1 MNSEK
6 QKELSTDYLQAEKA
20 LYLIE
25 RYEIE
30 KVRLLDDAVNRT
42 FDTLRFRMFKPNIS
56 NDGIQDTC
64 DVLVLNESGLVPYQ
78 SASTSEKIRAN
89 FELIQ
94 ALSNYWKVDLP
105 IIVDNGEAIEVR
117 NRPVV
122 DKQVLWLC
130 VE

>member
-1 MNSEK
+1 
-6 QKELSTDYLQAEKA
+6 
-20 LYLIE
+20 
-25 RYEIE
+25 
-30 KVRLLDDAVNRT
+30 
-42 FDTLRFRMFKPNIS
+42 MFKPNIS

-89 FELIQ
+89 FELIE
-94 ALSNYWKVDLP
+94 ALSNYWGIDLP
-105 IIVDNGEAIEVR
+105 IIVDNGEAIEER